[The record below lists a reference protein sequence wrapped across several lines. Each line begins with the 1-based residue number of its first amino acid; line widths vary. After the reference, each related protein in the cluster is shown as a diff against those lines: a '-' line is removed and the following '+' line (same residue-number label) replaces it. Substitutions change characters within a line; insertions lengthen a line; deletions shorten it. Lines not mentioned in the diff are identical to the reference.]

1 MVTNKTEVK
10 CNKKIKKKIKKKT
23 KQSLKIQVYIYI
35 FSINW
40 DLFLL
45 SGALGSKSLSSAVKS
60 VLVVSS
66 ELGVNTLEGRVLEG
80 LGLLD
85 TVAVSLLDL
94 VVVGVVLRLGH
105 F

>member
-1 MVTNKTEVK
+1 M
-10 CNKKIKKKIKKKT
+10 
-23 KQSLKIQVYIYI
+23 
-35 FSINW
+35 
-40 DLFLL
+40 
-45 SGALGSKSLSSAVKS
+45 
-60 VLVVSS
+60 VSS
-66 ELGVNTLEGRVLEG
+66 ELGVDALKGRVLEG

>member
-1 MVTNKTEVK
+1 M
-10 CNKKIKKKIKKKT
+10 I
-23 KQSLKIQVYIYI
+23 SSHLG
-35 FSINW
+35 
-40 DLFLL
+40 LGL
-45 SGALGSKSLSSAVKS
+45 STAGSEGLSSAVKS
-60 VLVVSS
+60 VLMVSS
-66 ELGVNTLEGRVLEG
+66 ELGVDALKGRVLEG